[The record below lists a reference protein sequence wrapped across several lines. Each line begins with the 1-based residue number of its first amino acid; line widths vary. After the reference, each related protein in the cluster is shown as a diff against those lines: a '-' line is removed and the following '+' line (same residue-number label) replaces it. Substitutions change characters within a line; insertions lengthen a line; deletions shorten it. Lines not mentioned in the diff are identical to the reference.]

1 MRHHMP
7 PEERKAQMIRDLL
20 THSRIPWTHFEALGG
35 SIERVEREALL
46 HGDKVLATRAA
57 RALRRRSK

>member
-1 MRHHMP
+1 MT

-35 SIERVEREALL
+35 SIERAEREAIL
-46 HGDKVLATRAA
+46 HGDHNLAARAA
-57 RALRRRSK
+57 RALQRRGR

>member
-1 MRHHMP
+1 MT

-35 SIERVEREALL
+35 SIERAEREALL
-46 HGDKVLATRAA
+46 HGDHNLAARAA
-57 RALRRRSK
+57 R